1 MNMARF
7 TPMIQVNN
15 FTKTYNDF
23 VAVQNLSFRV
33 AAGEILGLVGPNGA
47 GKTTTLRVLSGIIP
61 PGSGELTVAGHDIIG
76 DPIAAKQALGYIPDD
91 PRLFDTLTV
100 WEHLEFIAAAYGVAD
115 YQPTA
120 NALLHFFN
128 LEGKRHHVVQGLSR
142 GMRQKLAIACAYL
155 HQPKVILFDE
165 PLTGLDPAGIRAIK
179 ESMRERACQGA
190 AIIISSHLLSMVE
203 TLCTHLLLLDH
214 GEAQCFGRME
224 DVLRTFDEAKHDT
237 TLEDVF
243 FPLLVKML
251 QIPGND
257 SLGCDAC

>member
-1 MNMARF
+1 
-7 TPMIQVNN
+7 MIEVNN

-23 VAVQNLSFRV
+23 VAVRDLSFSV

-61 PGSGELTVAGHDIIG
+61 PGSGELSVAGHDIVS
-76 DPIAAKQALGYIPDD
+76 DPIAAKQVLGYIPDD

-100 WEHLEFIAAAYGVAD
+100 WEHLEFIAAAYGVVD
-115 YQPTA
+115 YQPA
-120 NALLHFFN
+120 AEALLQFFN
-128 LEGKRHHVVQGLSR
+128 LAGKRHHVVQSLSR

-179 ESMRERACQGA
+179 ESMRERARQGA
-190 AIIISSHLLSMVE
+190 AIIISSLLLGLVE
-203 TLCTHLLLLDH
+203 TLCTHLLVLDH
-214 GEAQCFGRME
+214 GQARCFGRMT
-224 DVLRTFDEAKHDT
+224 DVLRSFDAAKHDT

-243 FPLLVKML
+243 FSITHGDGPEA
-251 QIPGND
+251 G
-257 SLGCDAC
+257 